1 MPGEDDNQEEY
12 LSLLNAHRGAVYGYI
27 LSIHPDRMAAQ
38 DILQET
44 FIVLWKKRGDFLL
57 GTNFKA
63 WAFRFAHFQVLAHL
77 RRVKHKSWL
86 VFEEGLVDIIA
97 QEAEDTSDEF
107 EQRRIALKRCLKRL
121 REEDLWLIRAFY
133 EWRLPLAEI
142 GTKINRTPAALK
154 QAMFRIRLTLRTCI
168 ERSPWLG
175 DESGTLDPGTLS

>member
-1 MPGEDDNQEEY
+1 MSKEDENSEEY
-12 LSLLNAHRGAVYGYI
+12 LTLLNAHRGAIYGYI

-44 FIVLWKKRGDFLL
+44 FIVLWKKRSDFLL

-86 VFEEGLVDIIA
+86 VFEEGLVEIIA
-97 QEAEDTSDEF
+97 QEAVETSDEF
-107 EQRRIALKRCLKRL
+107 EQRRIALKHCLTRL
-121 REEDLWLIRAFY
+121 RAEDLWLVRAFY

-154 QAMFRIRLTLRTCI
+154 QAMFRIRQNLRTCI
-168 ERSPWLG
+168 ERSPWLSEEG
-175 DESGTLDPGTLS
+175 GTLEPGTLG